1 MENTPVTSKT
11 NDVENFVRM
20 DKAEYEKLYQLVDGD
35 KFWQLDRA
43 IEKAGGKQLERF
55 FQDWHTASIFLN
67 AIKTSGG
74 LPERGMKYLQQYIKR
89 LTKITET
96 DKT

>member
-1 MENTPVTSKT
+1 
-11 NDVENFVRM
+11 
-20 DKAEYEKLYQLVDGD
+20 LVDGD

-55 FQDWHTASIFLN
+55 FLDWHTASIFLN

-74 LPERGMKYLQQYIKR
+74 LPERGMKYLRQYIKQ
-89 LTKITET
+89 LTKIIET